1 MVDISII
8 IVNWNTQ
15 EYLRTCLESIQTT
28 VRGLHVQIIVVD
40 NASSDDSVKMVKQN
54 FPRVLLLPQQDNLGF
69 AAGNNEGI
77 RSATGRY
84 LFFINSDVKVLDEC
98 IQRLYALL
106 ESQPQIGLAGPQ
118 ILTRDGATQ
127 RSCMSRPTLWNTFCR
142 TAYLDKLLHNWPF
155 FSSLLLGYWNH
166 DTQRQVEVIN
176 GCFWAARREA
186 IDMVGPLDERFF
198 MYGEDVDWCT
208 RFAQAGWE
216 ILFHPQA
223 QAIHY
228 GGASSAKAPQRFYV
242 QLYRAKL
249 QYWQKHHGRL
259 SVKAYR
265 ALLLLHHALR
275 AAPQLAGHCYT
286 ALNQGSTKNESL
298 NKRLACI
305 KALAR

>member
-15 EYLRTCLESIQTT
+15 TYLRTCLESIQATA
-28 VRGLHVQIIVVD
+28 RGLQVQIIVVD
-40 NASSDDSVKMVKQN
+40 NASSDDSVKMVKRD

-77 RSATGRY
+77 RFATGRH
-84 LFFINSDVKVLDEC
+84 LFFINSDVKVLDGC
-98 IQRLYALL
+98 IEQLYALL
-106 ESQPQIGLAGPQ
+106 ESRPQTGLAGPR
-118 ILTRDGATQ
+118 ILDRNGSTQ

-142 TAYLDKLLHNWPF
+142 TVYLDKLLPHWSL
-155 FSSLLLGYWNH
+155 FSSLLLGHWNH

-186 IDMVGPLDERFF
+186 IDVVGPLDERFF

-249 QYWQKHHGRL
+249 QYWQKHHSRL
-259 SVKAYR
+259 STKAYR
-265 ALLLLHHALR
+265 VLLLLHHTLR
-275 AAPQLAGHCYT
+275 VAPQLIGRNSSAPD
-286 ALNQGSTKNESL
+286 ESL
-298 NKRLACI
+298 DKRLACI